1 MGDFSQSGT
10 MKSYHRF
17 KSISPITERFAN
29 TSPASGIKSEI
40 NFTNYNK
47 NFKTPVAEDKGQKIE
62 TFFEAYNSRNQGV
75 GNIGGTVP
83 TGLQSS

>member
-47 NFKTPVAEDKGQKIE
+47 DFKTPVAEDKGKKIE